1 MANHKS
7 AKKRSKQTLKKKQV
21 NVRYLSKIRTA
32 LNNFEASIKSKNQE
46 DIKKSFAEVNSA
58 FSKALKGGLLRNICY
73 QESYPR
79 YQSKLKIFNFFFNFF
94 TFLLAKNT

>member
-46 DIKKSFAEVNSA
+46 DISKSFAEVNSSM
-58 FSKALKGGLLRNICY
+58 SKALKRGIIKKHLLSRKLSSLSKQIKNI
-73 QESYPR
+73 
-79 YQSKLKIFNFFFNFF
+79 
-94 TFLLAKNT
+94 

>member
-32 LNNFEASIKSKNQE
+32 LNNFESSMKSKNQE
-46 DIKKSFAEVNSA
+46 DISKSFAEVNSTM
-58 FSKALKGGLLRNICY
+58 SKALKRGIIKKHLLSRKLSSLSKQIKNI
-73 QESYPR
+73 
-79 YQSKLKIFNFFFNFF
+79 
-94 TFLLAKNT
+94 

>member
-32 LNNFEASIKSKNQE
+32 LNNFESTIKSKNQE

-58 FSKALKGGLLRNICY
+58 FSKALKRGIIKKHLLSRKLSSLSKQIKNI
-73 QESYPR
+73 
-79 YQSKLKIFNFFFNFF
+79 
-94 TFLLAKNT
+94 